1 MVYWERRTE
10 VQVGN
15 TDVVVE
21 DRIEGE
27 LEKAILNKVRKYMG
41 WDA

>member
-1 MVYWERRTE
+1 MVVWERRTD
-10 VQVGN
+10 VNAGRA
-15 TDVVVE
+15 DVVME

-27 LEKAILNKVRKYMG
+27 LEKAVLNKVRRRVG